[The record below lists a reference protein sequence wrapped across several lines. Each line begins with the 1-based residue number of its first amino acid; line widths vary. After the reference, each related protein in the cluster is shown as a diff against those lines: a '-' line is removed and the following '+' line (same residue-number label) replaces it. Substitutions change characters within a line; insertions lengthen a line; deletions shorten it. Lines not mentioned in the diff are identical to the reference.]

1 MQKDDECRC
10 NAKYLIA
17 EHRRLQRLM
26 MRAHEAIVADNRPD
40 PEATIAEVVRVLRQV
55 RDELEHH
62 FNQEEADGFLANA
75 ASHTPELTG
84 EARRI
89 RDEHPR
95 LLETADALIAQA
107 MDSDQSVQQRVALE
121 LAFDELRQH
130 LDSHELAENV
140 LLRQRIGADLSGNEN
155 DQRTHVLDG

>member
-1 MQKDDECRC
+1 MQKDEECRSD
-10 NAKYLIA
+10 AEYLIA

-26 MRAHEAIVADNRPD
+26 MRAHEAIAAYRGPD
-40 PEATIAEVVRVLRQV
+40 REATIADVVRVLRQV

-62 FNQEEADGFLANA
+62 FKQEETDGFLANA

-107 MDSDQSVQQRVALE
+107 MDGDQSVQKRVALE

-140 LLRQRIGADLSGNEN
+140 LLRQRVGADLSGFEN
-155 DQRTHVLDG
+155 DQPTHVLDG